1 MFLIHLLWLIFVPF
15 FFAIFRYEK
24 KCSKIELEEENKEF
38 FISNYF
44 KFVMEKILARFDMGS
59 DAAEEEIKR
68 CFDAMKESKQVDFLK
83 LQEELKEEA
92 QGKQDK
98 IEEVME
104 LFVVNALEHEI
115 ARLKYLQ
122 AVRHEVD
129 KLRAHFLTNKKFL
142 HFIKRIER
150 LEELINSVKIN
161 LNDVEKDLDE
171 LLEPKMRKTVRRRKI
186 KENSTTN

>member
-68 CFDAMKESKQVDFLK
+68 CFDAMKGMQKQHQMNYRKFRIK
-83 LQEELKEEA
+83 T
-92 QGKQDK
+92 GR
-98 IEEVME
+98 
-104 LFVVNALEHEI
+104 FFEI
-115 ARLKYLQ
+115 AGRTKRRSARKARQNRRSDGALCRQ
-122 AVRHEVD
+122 
-129 KLRAHFLTNKKFL
+129 RA
-142 HFIKRIER
+142 
-150 LEELINSVKIN
+150 
-161 LNDVEKDLDE
+161 
-171 LLEPKMRKTVRRRKI
+171 
-186 KENSTTN
+186 